1 MRIDGVAVLKLQNS
15 LLLMATYWVDGA
27 RRMAY
32 DITSHAQVQ
41 LAETIFMNEA
51 DNLWTTYQAYRV
63 FELREALNGP
73 LQRSKFVEGCHCSG

>member
-1 MRIDGVAVLKLQNS
+1 MGIDGVAVLNS

-41 LAETIFMNEA
+41 LAETIFMNEGRQPV
-51 DNLWTTYQAYRV
+51 DHL
-63 FELREALNGP
+63 
-73 LQRSKFVEGCHCSG
+73 SGLSCF